1 MGRKSFPTG
10 GGHRQWGDVGQIYN
24 TQLGAASLQIFGLP
38 LYAQCRR
45 VKSIMGADTGEAT
58 RRRREATGA
67 REVWLI
73 AS

>member
-1 MGRKSFPTG
+1 MGRESFPTG
-10 GGHRQWGDVGQIYN
+10 GGHRQWGDAGQIYN
-24 TQLGAASLQIFGLP
+24 TQLGAASPWKIFGLS

-45 VKSIMGADTGEAT
+45 VKSNMGADTEEAT
-58 RRRREATGA
+58 RRREAMRA